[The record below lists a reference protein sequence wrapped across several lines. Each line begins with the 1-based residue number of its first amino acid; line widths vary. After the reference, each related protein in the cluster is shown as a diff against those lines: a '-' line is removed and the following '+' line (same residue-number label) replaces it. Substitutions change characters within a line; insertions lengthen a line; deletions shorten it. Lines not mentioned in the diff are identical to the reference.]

1 MASEGVTEELVPILG
16 DESAISKAEKP
27 LTPEEIWQMLD
38 SESKIISCLLATYG
52 ISVTVPF
59 LEAEVGPYLK
69 KKFEN
74 DPNLSEEE
82 SSKIISKT
90 VEADLAKLIGF
101 GVVDWS
107 TPRKTDQELVKK
119 GLKNF
124 KTTEDLGKRLS
135 YNQEARSLEFQVA
148 KKSLENRDPNEPGYN
163 SQFVFINK
171 QFKQLALQYSKLIQL
186 S

>member
-27 LTPEEIWQMLD
+27 FTPEEIWQMLD

-74 DPNLSEEE
+74 DANLSEEE
-82 SSKIISKT
+82 STKIISKT
-90 VEADLAKLIGF
+90 VEADLAKLIGY

-107 TPRKTDQELVKK
+107 TPRKTDQDHME
-119 GLKNF
+119 KNF
-124 KTTEDLGKRLS
+124 KPTEDLGKRLS
-135 YNQEARSLEFQVA
+135 YSQEARSLEFQVA

-163 SQFVFINK
+163 SQYVFINK
-171 QFKQLALQYSKLIQL
+171 QFKQLALQHSKLIKL

>member
-1 MASEGVTEELVPILG
+1 MASEGITEELVSVLG

-59 LEAEVGPYLK
+59 LEAKVGPYLK
-69 KKFEN
+69 KKLEN
-74 DPNLSEEE
+74 GTNLNEEE
-82 SSKIISKT
+82 SSKIITKT
-90 VEADLAKLIGF
+90 VEADLIKLIGY

-107 TPRKTDQELVKK
+107 TPRKTDQDLVEK

-124 KTTEDLGKRLS
+124 KKTEDSGKRIS
-135 YNQEARSLEFQVA
+135 YNQEARILEFQVA

-171 QFKQLALQYSKLIQL
+171 QFKQLALQHSRFIKL
-186 S
+186 